1 MFGRSRGPTTLRE
14 LRKALTEDSIER
26 KKLVDK
32 LVQAVR
38 EDERQK
44 VLATM
49 NAARARAEAER
60 G

>member
-1 MFGRSRGPTTLRE
+1 VFGRNRGPTTLRE

-44 VLATM
+44 VLTTM
-49 NAARARAEAER
+49 GAARARAEAER

>member
-1 MFGRSRGPTTLRE
+1 MYGRRKPTTIAE
-14 LRKALTEDSIER
+14 LRKALIEDSIER

-38 EDERQK
+38 KDERDR
-44 VLATM
+44 VLDVT
-49 NAARARAEAER
+49 NRARARAEQER